1 MGWRPDGV
9 RFGVFGRRCDVV
21 EMVED
26 APDDGGVFDAG
37 DDLEVSA
44 TSLGTTSVMPTFVRW

>member
-21 EMVED
+21 EMVEMVED

-37 DDLEVSA
+37 DDLEE
-44 TSLGTTSVMPTFVRW
+44 

>member
-1 MGWRPDGV
+1 M
-9 RFGVFGRRCDVV
+9 RFGVFGRRCDAV

-37 DDLEVSA
+37 DDCRAPYLRMA
-44 TSLGTTSVMPTFVRW
+44 F

>member
-37 DDLEVSA
+37 DDLEE
-44 TSLGTTSVMPTFVRW
+44 